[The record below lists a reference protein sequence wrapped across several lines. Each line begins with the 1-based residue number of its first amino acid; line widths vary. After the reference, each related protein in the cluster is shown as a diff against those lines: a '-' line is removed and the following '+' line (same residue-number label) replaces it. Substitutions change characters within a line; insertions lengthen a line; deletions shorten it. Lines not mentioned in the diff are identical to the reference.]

1 MSRHRPGAMA
11 RIGLMLYSVRD
22 ECARDFEGVLR
33 SVAAMGYEGVE
44 LFDLHGH
51 EAAAVRGWLDEL
63 GLIAVSRHA
72 GLDVI
77 DTRLP
82 ELAEEARALG
92 WSRLCLS
99 WLDPETLET
108 PGLAAHIGDLAA
120 AAREQG
126 LELGF
131 HNHDAELRPL
141 SSGTT
146 FFDELP
152 SELWIELDLG
162 WAWYA
167 GVDVPALLT
176 RVRDRCPIVH
186 VKDIASREGK
196 EFRPV
201 GDGAVGYDRLAPAAV
216 AAGVEWLLVEQD
228 EAEGSTIDAAER
240 SFAALTGMLGMAA

>member
-1 MSRHRPGAMA
+1 MA

-33 SVAAMGYEGVE
+33 AVAAIGYEGVE
-44 LFDLHGH
+44 IFDLHGS
-51 EAAAVRGWLDEL
+51 EADSVRGWLDAL
-63 GLIAVSRHA
+63 GLVATSRHA

-77 DTRLP
+77 ETRLP
-82 ELAEEARALG
+82 ELAEEGRVLG
-92 WSRLCLS
+92 WRRVAIN
-99 WLDPETLET
+99 WLDPATLET
-108 PGLAAHIGDLAA
+108 PGLVDRIAALVP
-120 AAREQG
+120 AAREHG

-141 SSGTT
+141 SSGRT
-146 FFDELP
+146 FLDELP
-152 SELWIELDLG
+152 SELFLELDLG

-167 GVDVPALLT
+167 GVDVLALLD

-186 VKDIASREGK
+186 VKDFASREAR

-201 GDGAVGYDRLAPAAV
+201 GDGAVGYERLAPAAA

-228 EAEGSTIDAAER
+228 EAEGSTLDAADR
-240 SFAALTGMLGMAA
+240 SYGALTGMLGVAA

>member
-1 MSRHRPGAMA
+1 MA

-33 SVAAMGYEGVE
+33 AAAAMGYEGVE
-44 LFDLHGH
+44 IFDLHGH
-51 EAAAVRGWLDEL
+51 EPAEIRSWLDEL
-63 GLIAVSRHA
+63 GLVAVSRHA
-72 GLDVI
+72 PLDVI
-77 DTRLP
+77 ETWLP
-82 ELAEEARALG
+82 ELADEGRALG
-92 WSRLCLS
+92 WRRVAIN

-108 PGLAAHIGDLAA
+108 PGLVDRIAALVP
-120 AAREQG
+120 AAREHG

-141 SSGTT
+141 SSGNT

-152 SELWIELDLG
+152 SGLFIELDLG

-167 GVDVPALLT
+167 DVDVLALLD

-186 VKDIASREGK
+186 VKDIASREGR

-201 GDGAVGYDRLAPAAV
+201 GDGAVGYERLAPAAV

-228 EAEGSTIDAAER
+228 EADGSTLDAAER
-240 SFAALTGMLGMAA
+240 SYGALTRMLQVAA